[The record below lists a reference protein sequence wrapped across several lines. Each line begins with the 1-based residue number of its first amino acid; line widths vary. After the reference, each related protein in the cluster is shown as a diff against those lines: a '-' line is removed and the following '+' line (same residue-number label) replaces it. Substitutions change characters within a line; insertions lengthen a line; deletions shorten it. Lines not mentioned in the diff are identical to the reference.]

1 MYAAV
6 CGGIVVRKCDGN
18 WTGFVGENKKEE
30 CKKDAPSFSVLSSA
44 SLDLSA
50 GGWIRMRRGAK
61 GKLEGSYTVEAS
73 LVMAIIL
80 FFLAALLQGM
90 FLVHGR
96 VVGRFVLQD
105 ALERSMCL
113 EESEDREENLTAEKV
128 EQQAVERLRGFFWCG
143 NAEVRLNY
151 HGVCWGGTV
160 DTGVGTEI
168 VVTEFDPEK
177 QLRLLTA
184 IGL

>member
-1 MYAAV
+1 
-6 CGGIVVRKCDGN
+6 
-18 WTGFVGENKKEE
+18 
-30 CKKDAPSFSVLSSA
+30 
-44 SLDLSA
+44 
-50 GGWIRMRRGAK
+50 MRRGAK

>member
-1 MYAAV
+1 
-6 CGGIVVRKCDGN
+6 
-18 WTGFVGENKKEE
+18 
-30 CKKDAPSFSVLSSA
+30 
-44 SLDLSA
+44 
-50 GGWIRMRRGAK
+50 MRRRSE

-113 EESEDREENLTAEKV
+113 EESEEREGNLTAEKV
-128 EQQAVERLRGFFWCG
+128 EQQAAERLRGFFWCG
-143 NAEVRLNY
+143 NAEIRLNC
-151 HGVCWGGTV
+151 HGVCWDGTV
-160 DTGVGTEI
+160 DTGVETEI

-184 IGL
+184 MGL